1 MRSFAAQARFAG
13 WASEVVLLR
22 FDGEDFY
29 LRVPPTLELL
39 DIAANYTWRQ
49 LVPNAL
55 EEPGRSMLLDW
66 LDDPDH
72 PATWR
77 RLHIAMQPLGMH
89 LYGFPFF
96 VAART
101 AANLHA
107 NFTLFR
113 MWSQLNLHA
122 DLREAEAADWIA
134 AATAWLL
141 AAQKDEKSRNAVWA
155 ELTTP
160 GRLPTWVPGVLP
172 EWMG

>member
-13 WASEVVLLR
+13 WSPELVLFR
-22 FDGEDFY
+22 MDDEDFW
-29 LRVPPTLELL
+29 LRVPSTLELL
-39 DIAANYTWRQ
+39 DIAASYAWRQ
-49 LVPNAL
+49 LVPGAL
-55 EEPGRSMLLDW
+55 EEPGRSLLLEW
-66 LDDPDH
+66 LNDPDH

-77 RLHIAMQPLGMH
+77 RLHLAVQPLGLH

-96 VAART
+96 MAART
-101 AANLHA
+101 AANLHSH
-107 NFTLFR
+107 FTLFR
-113 MWSQLNLHA
+113 LWAQLNLHI

-134 AATAWLL
+134 AAAAWLL
-141 AAQKDEKSRNAVWA
+141 ATQKDDKSRNAVWA